1 MDDFGSGYSSLNML
15 KDAPFDIVKIDR
27 EFFSESVTSEV
38 SMWILQKI
46 IEMVNGLGMEIICE
60 GVETGEQ
67 SALLRSIG
75 CRLVQG
81 YFYSKPIPAE
91 EYFNRYC

>member
-1 MDDFGSGYSSLNML
+1 
-15 KDAPFDIVKIDR
+15 
-27 EFFSESVTSEV
+27 
-38 SMWILQKI
+38 MWILQKI

-81 YFYSKPIPAE
+81 YFYSKPLYEKDFIQ
-91 EYFNRYC
+91 FVKQHS